1 MLNHRKDE
9 DELDLSDMIDEY
21 EEDQELRKKIDA
33 MKQAQ
38 NNRMQK
44 PVEKEYVS
52 REPILMNY
60 SDDST
65 SESVQN
71 DNFDDY
77 DGNDDV
83 VFSVDDSDESGKT
96 RVVMNQPLHES
107 DFVTEPESESSDDSI
122 YMYDNREVVEEEIT
136 EEDIEEFLGND
147 QDEQPQEKTKVD
159 PAKMNK
165 IITYAIT
172 GVVALCLL
180 IGIGF
185 GVKAML
191 DHNSSEDKVVD
202 SDKDK
207 DKDKDKENDK
217 NKDQPVTNIDE
228 EPDTDPDNEDKKD
241 NSKRIAKINGQITAY
256 NKQIEDDNQ
265 KIAAAKKVQKENQV
279 DENVLGDRRTRRDEA
294 ARNIERLNMDIESY
308 NSQCSSDSRDEE
320 FCSSFNIDE
329 KTNELKSLQ
338 SQLTQL
344 DSEVSALEN
353 KKKLFDQANVTIT
366 QLNDEVKNLNNEIT
380 RLNKE
385 LQSLSQ

>member
-83 VFSVDDSDESGKT
+83 VFSVVDSDESGKT

-202 SDKDK
+202 SVKDKDK

-241 NSKRIAKINGQITAY
+241 NSKRIAEINGKINANNQQISVY
-256 NKQIEDDNQ
+256 RKQIELARQSLRDQMNDPEFINY
-265 KIAAAKKVQKENQV
+265 KNKENEI
-279 DENVLGDRRTRRDEA
+279 ENLDSNITELTTKIEQCINDEA
-294 ARNIERLNMDIESY
+294 
-308 NSQCSSDSRDEE
+308 CTEE
-320 FCSSFNIDE
+320 ELD
-329 KTNELKSLQ
+329 ELKRQEEEYAQQKKNLEAEAKV
-338 SQLTQL
+338 LEERFKKK
-344 DSEVSALEN
+344 DDEISARITELNNAFNKLNEEN
-353 KKKLFDQANVTIT
+353 K
-366 QLNDEVKNLNNEIT
+366 QLQD
-380 RLNKE
+380 E

>member
-65 SESVQN
+65 PESVQN

-83 VFSVDDSDESGKT
+83 VFSVDDSDEGGKT

-207 DKDKDKENDK
+207 DKDKDKEKEKDK
-217 NKDQPVTNIDE
+217 NKDQPVTNTDE
-228 EPDTDPDNEDKKD
+228 ESDTDPDNEDKKD
-241 NSKRIAKINGQITAY
+241 NSKRIAEINGKINANNQQISVY
-256 NKQIEDDNQ
+256 RKQIELARQSLRDQMNDPEFINY
-265 KIAAAKKVQKENQV
+265 KNKENEI
-279 DENVLGDRRTRRDEA
+279 ENLDSNITELTTKIEQCINDEA
-294 ARNIERLNMDIESY
+294 
-308 NSQCSSDSRDEE
+308 CTEE
-320 FCSSFNIDE
+320 ELD
-329 KTNELKSLQ
+329 ELKRQEEEYAQQKKNLEAEAKV
-338 SQLTQL
+338 LEERFKKK
-344 DSEVSALEN
+344 DDEISARITELNNAFNKLNEEN
-353 KKKLFDQANVTIT
+353 K
-366 QLNDEVKNLNNEIT
+366 QLQD
-380 RLNKE
+380 E